1 MLSKLH
7 KSKKINENI
16 AIKRT
21 KYIKIGE
28 GQLNKASLV
37 FQTSGISKTFQRILK
52 QALFLI

>member
-1 MLSKLH
+1 M
-7 KSKKINENI
+7 NETI

-28 GQLNKASLV
+28 GRLNVASLA
-37 FQTSGISKTFQRILK
+37 FQISGISKTFQRILK